1 MRKTQSEQTPSK
13 TMKNIQKPVGIW
25 LDYRDA
31 YIVFI
36 NNGSEKTLHLSSH
49 IDESHPIGGS
59 GTSTPYGAQEA
70 ISEKKYLHRRQQQE
84 KQYYL
89 TIIEKLSPRDGIY
102 IIGPSHAKIGL
113 EQEMSKEPRKSEKI
127 LAVESCDRITDNQ
140 IKAKVRD
147 FFKDRWGTVLP
158 WPIQEF

>member
-1 MRKTQSEQTPSK
+1 
-13 TMKNIQKPVGIW
+13 MKNIQKPVGIW

-36 NNGSEKTLHLSSH
+36 NNDSEKTLHLTSH
-49 IDESHPIGGS
+49 IDESHPVGGS

-70 ISEKKYLHRRQQQE
+70 ISETKYLHRRQQQE

-89 TIIEKLSPRDGIY
+89 SIIEKLSPRDGIY
-102 IIGPSHAKIGL
+102 IMGPSQAKIGL
-113 EQEMSKEPRKSEKI
+113 EQEMSKKPGQAGEI
-127 LAVESCDRITDNQ
+127 LAVESCNRITDNQ

-147 FFKDRWGTVLP
+147 FFKDK
-158 WPIQEF
+158 

>member
-1 MRKTQSEQTPSK
+1 
-13 TMKNIQKPVGIW
+13 MKNIQKAVGIW

-36 NNGSEKTLHLSSH
+36 NNGSEKTLHLTSH
-49 IDESHPIGGS
+49 IDESHPVGGS

-70 ISEKKYLHRRQQQE
+70 ISETKYLHRRQQQE

-89 TIIEKLSPRDGIY
+89 SIIKKLSDRDGIY
-102 IIGPSHAKIGL
+102 IMGPSQAKVGL
-113 EQEMSKEPRKSEKI
+113 EQEMSKKPEQSGKI
-127 LAVESCDRITDNQ
+127 LAVKSCNRITDNQ

-147 FFKDRWGTVLP
+147 FFKDK
-158 WPIQEF
+158 

>member
-1 MRKTQSEQTPSK
+1 
-13 TMKNIQKPVGIW
+13 MKNIQKPVGIW

-36 NNGSEKTLHLSSH
+36 NNGSEKTLHLTSH
-49 IDESHPIGGS
+49 IDESHPVGGS

-70 ISEKKYLHRRQQQE
+70 ISETKYLNRRQQQE

-89 TIIEKLSPRDGIY
+89 SIIEKLSPRDGIY
-102 IIGPSHAKIGL
+102 IMGPSQAKIGL
-113 EQEMSKEPRKSEKI
+113 EQEMSKKPGQAGEI
-127 LAVESCDRITDNQ
+127 LAVESCNRITDNQ

-147 FFKDRWGTVLP
+147 FFKDK
-158 WPIQEF
+158 

>member
-1 MRKTQSEQTPSK
+1 
-13 TMKNIQKPVGIW
+13 MKNIQKPVGIW

-36 NNGSEKTLHLSSH
+36 NNDSEKTLHLTSH
-49 IDESHPIGGS
+49 IDESHPVGGS

-70 ISEKKYLHRRQQQE
+70 ISETKYLNRRQQQE

-89 TIIEKLSPRDGIY
+89 SIIEKLSPRDGIY
-102 IIGPSHAKIGL
+102 IMGPSQAKIGL
-113 EQEMSKEPRKSEKI
+113 EQEMSKKPGQAGEI
-127 LAVESCDRITDNQ
+127 LAVESCNRITDNQ

-147 FFKDRWGTVLP
+147 FFKDK
-158 WPIQEF
+158 